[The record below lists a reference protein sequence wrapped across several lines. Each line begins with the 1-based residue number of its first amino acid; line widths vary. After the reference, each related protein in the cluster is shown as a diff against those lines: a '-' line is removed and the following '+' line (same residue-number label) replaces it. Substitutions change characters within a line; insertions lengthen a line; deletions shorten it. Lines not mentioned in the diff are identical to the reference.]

1 MRLVTFEV
9 ATPVGPVRRVGALRD
24 GDREVVDLN
33 AGYRWLAGSRGETAP
48 GALADYLLPPD
59 MISLISRREIALPA
73 AAQVLE
79 AVTGRPVTG
88 EGGSVVFDRY
98 EVKLLSPVP
107 RPLSMREFSE
117 YNEHMSRR
125 LAGIQRARRWYEF
138 PAHLYN
144 GNPLSVD
151 GPEEPLIW
159 PDFCD
164 QFDPEP
170 EIGFFVARRGSN
182 LTREEAADCIA
193 GYTLFIDSSAR
204 DDHVRGNPAI
214 GSFKGKDFHNII
226 GPCLV
231 TPDEFDARSG
241 RAWIKVNGE
250 LWWDYDIGHERRYD
264 AADLVAFASD
274 SEVVQPGDFFTMG
287 TIGTGAAVDLG
298 RWVRPGD
305 EFEFGVDGLGVL
317 RHTVVRLPGAN
328 WVRTGL
334 PGNLPVPDGTA
345 APGRQ
350 SVSSPTGGPIG

>member
-9 ATPVGPVRRVGALRD
+9 ATPIGPARRVGALRS
-24 GDREVVDLN
+24 GDSEVIDLN
-33 AGYRWLAGSRGETAP
+33 TGYRWLARLRGEAAQA
-48 GALADYLLPPD
+48 ALADYLLPAD
-59 MISLISRREIALPA
+59 MITLLSRSELAMPA
-73 AAQVLE
+73 AQQVIQAVAGWPADGE
-79 AVTGRPVTG
+79 ASRPADDRG
-88 EGGSVVFDRY
+88 AAVVFARD

-125 LAGIQRARRWYEF
+125 FANVPRARRWYEF
-138 PAHLYN
+138 PAQLYN

-159 PDFCD
+159 PDFCEL
-164 QFDPEP
+164 FDPEP
-170 EIGFFVARRGSN
+170 EIGFFVAKRGSN
-182 LTREEAADCIA
+182 LTPENAASYVA

-264 AADLVAFASD
+264 AADLIAFASD
-274 SEVVQPGDFFTMG
+274 SEVVEPGDFFTMG

-298 RWVRPGD
+298 KWVQPGD

-317 RHTVVRLPGAN
+317 THRIVRRPGAN
-328 WVRTGL
+328 WVKSGV
-334 PGNLPVPDGTA
+334 PGNLP
-345 APGRQ
+345 APGHAAVQGR
-350 SVSSPTGGPIG
+350 